1 MGVAFVGRFAVVH
14 GCIPTKSQVSQ
25 ALYRFQVRRERI
37 MKSRVVDFAFGNPAL
52 DGISHEKCGHLEAA
66 GTLISDGFLED
77 NCEVLDLDKC
87 TDYSGD
93 DGVVYLAQAISDH
106 GRLAN
111 CRYLSIRDDCFPT
124 PDTLVQF
131 CKVTLGGEAMPS
143 CERLNIGGLFCTPE
157 TLQVLVDGM
166 RGHERGTNPPPRLKS
181 VL

>member
-111 CRYLSIRDDCFPT
+111 CRFLSICGCLPT
-124 PDTLVQF
+124 PHKLAWF
-131 CKVTLGGEAMPS
+131 CKVVTSGEVMPS
-143 CERLNIGGLFCTPE
+143 CDHRGLLWTPE
-157 TLQVLVDGM
+157 TFQMLGWVECEAMGIGFPTQ
-166 RGHERGTNPPPRLKS
+166 TS
-181 VL
+181 